1 MEKYGVDES
10 QTPELAKQ
18 ASQGCPECGRPV
30 EKHGDLFMC
39 PVHGSEPFE
48 KAKKEG
54 G

>member
-10 QTPELAKQ
+10 NPDLQKQ

-30 EKHGDLFMC
+30 ERHGEVFMC

-48 KAKKEG
+48 KKKKEG